1 MILLT
6 KDKKYVFQT
15 NQVIDIYNKK
25 EDGNY
30 SSSGACRSEH
40 KVFDK
45 IKELIF
51 KKYKGIKGFEFE
63 FKSLKYTI
71 EKTSYD
77 YKLTRKNIKTG
88 TESDIAYYLS
98 ADALVYL
105 IFRDII
111 GKINTECNFEEFK
124 EFMQKLC
131 KAIFI
136 KGVVIDV

>member
-6 KDKKYVFQT
+6 KEKKYEFQT
-15 NQVIDIYNKK
+15 NQVINIYEKK
-25 EDGNY
+25 KDGKY
-30 SSSGACRSEH
+30 SSEGCRSEH

-45 IKELIF
+45 VKELIF

-63 FKSLKYTI
+63 FKNLKYTI

-77 YKLTRKNIKTG
+77 YKLTRTNLKTG
-88 TESDIAYYLS
+88 KGRDIAYYLS

-111 GKINTECNFEEFK
+111 GIANSECNFEEFK

-131 KAIFI
+131 KAIFS
-136 KGVVIDV
+136 KGVVINV